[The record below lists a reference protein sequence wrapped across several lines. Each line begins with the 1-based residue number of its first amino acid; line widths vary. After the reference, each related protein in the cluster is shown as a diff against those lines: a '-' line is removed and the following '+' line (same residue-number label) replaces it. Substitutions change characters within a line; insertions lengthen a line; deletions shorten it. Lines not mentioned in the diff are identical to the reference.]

1 MPQPPWSTLIREV
14 PDFPRPGISF
24 KDITPLLGDPIAFA
38 EVVDRLAEPF
48 AGRGITKVVGIE
60 ARGFVLAAPVAH
72 RLAAGFVPI
81 RKPGKLPWQ
90 TATEAYELEY
100 GTDGLEVHLDAV
112 APGERVLVVDDVLA
126 TGGTARAAVSLIE
139 GLGADLVGLAFLV
152 ELAFLGGAERLA
164 GLEHRSLLSYAS

>member
-1 MPQPPWSTLIREV
+1 MPQPPWARLIRDV
-14 PDFPRPGISF
+14 TDFPKPGVTF
-24 KDITPLLGDPIAFA
+24 KDITPLLGDATAFA

-72 RLAAGFVPI
+72 RLAAGFVPV

-100 GTDGLEVHLDAV
+100 GTDGLEVHLDAL
-112 APGERVLVVDDVLA
+112 APGDRVLVVDDVLA
-126 TGGTARAAVSLIE
+126 TGGTAGAAASLVE
-139 GLGADLVGLAFLV
+139 GLGADLVALTFLI
-152 ELAFLGGAERLA
+152 ELAFLGGAERL
-164 GLEHRSLLSYAS
+164 GGVEHRSLLTYS